1 MNSWE
6 KLMKIVE
13 SIEIVDESP
22 VGGGGAEDGESGA
35 PEETEVEE
43 TY

>member
-1 MNSWE
+1 MNIWE
-6 KLMKIVE
+6 QLMLMVE
-13 SIEIVDESP
+13 TIEESP